1 MESPATQNTAEMQ
14 DTDMRNMR
22 TGPLTERAALES
34 TLTGAV
40 QLLPSKVI
48 TFPPPPS
55 TAAQNLALGQDT
67 VLSSLPGSMAVA
79 GLQEVPLNVNA
90 LEPLP
95 TAAQKLGDEHDTDA
109 MPIWVPGTL
118 GAELHVLPSNAK
130 VDESRASTAMQKL
143 TVGHDTESGSPPEED
158 SRAGRLHVVPSYLA
172 A

>member
-55 TAAQNLALGQDT
+55 TAAQKLLFGQDT
-67 VLSSLPGSMAVA
+67 TGQEIPPSPILRPFGSALTGA
-79 GLQEVPLNVNA
+79 LQVPPSNVNA
-90 LEPLP
+90 FPLRSMA
-95 TAAQKLGDEHDTDA
+95 TQKLADAHDTA
-109 MPIWVPGTL
+109 C
-118 GAELHVLPSNAK
+118 
-130 VDESRASTAMQKL
+130 R
-143 TVGHDTESGSPPEED
+143 
-158 SRAGRLHVVPSYLA
+158 
-172 A
+172 